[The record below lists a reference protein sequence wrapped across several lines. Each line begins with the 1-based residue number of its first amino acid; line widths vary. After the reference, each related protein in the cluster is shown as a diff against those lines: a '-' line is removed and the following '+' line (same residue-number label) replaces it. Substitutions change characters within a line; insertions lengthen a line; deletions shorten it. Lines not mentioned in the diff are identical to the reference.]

1 MLGMIP
7 GAFTVTSHIVVTAAL
22 AALVF
27 LTVLVVGFAK
37 NGLAL
42 PQAVRAAGRA
52 RS

>member
-7 GAFTVTSHIVVTAAL
+7 GFFTVTSHIVVTAAL

-27 LTVLVVGFAK
+27 LPCSSIGFAK
-37 NGLAL
+37 NGIAL
-42 PQAVRAAGRA
+42 PEAVRAAGRA